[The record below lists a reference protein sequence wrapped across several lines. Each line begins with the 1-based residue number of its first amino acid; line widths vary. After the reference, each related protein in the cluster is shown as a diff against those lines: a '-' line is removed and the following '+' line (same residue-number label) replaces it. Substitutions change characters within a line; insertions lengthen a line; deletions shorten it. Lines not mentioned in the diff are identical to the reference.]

1 MRDVIDVERLLT
13 QIVTFIPD
21 LVMAII
27 MLVLFQFAIRLTRE
41 PLRKV
46 FLRTHMERGLVD
58 LLVDRV
64 YTTLVM
70 IFGAIMAASQIGI
83 DVVAALAGLSVAGI
97 AIGFAAQDTLSNII
111 AGFVIFWDQPFRV
124 GDMIDVAGHYGRVK
138 EITLRSTRIRTN
150 NNTFVVIPNR
160 MIIDEVL
167 VNSSKHGYVRLQVPV
182 GIAYKEDITA
192 ARDVL
197 VAAVGEVDGVL
208 RQPAPE
214 IVATGL
220 GDSSIDLLIH
230 AWILDAADE
239 KPIFY
244 RVVEAAKNSLDA
256 AGIEIPFPHRQ
267 LIANPESFELEMLQR
282 TEPRTE
288 TR

>member
-1 MRDVIDVERLLT
+1 MRDVIDFEQLVT

-21 LVMAII
+21 LLIAIVI
-27 MLVLFQFAIRLTRE
+27 LVLFRLTVRLTRP
-41 PLRKV
+41 PLRKL
-46 FLRTHMERGLVD
+46 FLRTQMEPGLVD
-58 LLVDRV
+58 LLVERV

-70 IFGAIMAASQIGI
+70 IFGAVMAAAQIGI

-124 GDMIDVAGHYGRVK
+124 GDMIDVAGRYGRVK

-160 MIIDEVL
+160 TIIDEVL
-167 VNSSKHGYVRLQVPV
+167 VNSSKHGSMRLEVPV
-182 GIAYKEDITA
+182 GIAYKEDVAA
-192 ARDVL
+192 ARQVL
-197 VAAVGEVDGVL
+197 VAAVREVDGVL
-208 RQPAPE
+208 RQPVPE
-214 IVATGL
+214 VAVTGL
-220 GDSSIDLLIH
+220 GDSSINLVIH

-239 KPIFY
+239 KPIFF
-244 RVVEAAKNSLDA
+244 RVMEAAKVSLDA

-267 LIANPESFELEMLQR
+267 LIADPERFELEIGKR
-282 TEPRTE
+282 P
-288 TR
+288 